1 MQQSNAP
8 AMPPATSVR
17 QPPFFLSLLPIANSR
32 CYPRPRSR
40 HAEVAAGARLA
51 GGMNAVAPGA
61 SSPSVWRVV
70 DATTTYAVPWR
81 ATPAT
86 TVLPARLPA
95 LRRVHSA
102 QCTAG
107 AQRRALGD
115 AWMHGSAVRGL
126 PASSGSIDAVQH
138 SCLKAPQHRR
148 RSRDGATH
156 AMRTAARPCTST
168 YGRAACQPVTVS
180 TEILSKHRCAGHW
193 SALRPS
199 SVNAAIHPMRRSTV
213 LVQSSILSVIPL
225 LCVEYYMYTVLGY
238 TIHVVSNLHSI
249 SQCLLHHAA
258 TLQLSNARFCN
269 EGSPGLTCFYS

>member
-1 MQQSNAP
+1 VPIVSSGIVMQQSNAP

-180 TEILSKHRCAGHW
+180 TEILSKHRCAGQ
-193 SALRPS
+193 LYMCTRT
-199 SVNAAIHPMRRSTV
+199 IFDFICY
-213 LVQSSILSVIPL
+213 SSIVCGILHVH
-225 LCVEYYMYTVLGY
+225 CTR
-238 TIHVVSNLHSI
+238 IHHSC
-249 SQCLLHHAA
+249 CL
-258 TLQLSNARFCN
+258 Q
-269 EGSPGLTCFYS
+269 SPQHLTMSPTPCRNVTAF

>member
-1 MQQSNAP
+1 
-8 AMPPATSVR
+8 MPPATSVR

-168 YGRAACQPVTVS
+168 STYGRAACQPVTVS

-213 LVQSSILSVIPL
+213 HVYSYNLRFYLLFLYCVWNTTCTLYSDTPFMLSPISTASHNVSYTMPQRYSFLTPGSVMKAL
-225 LCVEYYMYTVLGY
+225 LDSHVFTVEGK
-238 TIHVVSNLHSI
+238 
-249 SQCLLHHAA
+249 
-258 TLQLSNARFCN
+258 
-269 EGSPGLTCFYS
+269 